1 MTTAISIDHITKQYD
16 GADRPAVKDLS
27 LHIDRAEIYGLLGP
41 NGAGKSTTVMMLCG
55 LLIPDRGSI
64 KVYGKNPAHEGAAV
78 RRIIGVA
85 TQDIAL
91 FPSLTALENLNYL
104 SRIYGLRPDSKKIN
118 SLLARF
124 GLSPKAHERVSTYSG
139 GMKRRLNL
147 IASLLH
153 SPQLL
158 ILDEPTAGVDVQSR
172 IVILDYLREL
182 NADGMTIIYSS
193 HILEEA
199 ERLCHRVGIINE
211 GQLLEQGTLSDLSQK
226 YNTNSLE
233 NIFLT
238 VSGRAITS

>member
-1 MTTAISIDHITKQYD
+1 VTTAISIDHITKQYD
-16 GADRPAVKDLS
+16 GADRAAVKNLS
-27 LHIDRAEIYGLLGP
+27 LNIDRAEIYGLLGP

-55 LLIPDRGSI
+55 LLIPDSGSI
-64 KVYGKNPAHEGAAV
+64 KVFGRDPVQDGAAV
-78 RRIIGVA
+78 RRTIGVA

-104 SRIYGLRPDSKKIN
+104 SHIYGLRPDTKKIN
-118 SLLARF
+118 TLLDRF
-124 GLSPKAHERVSTYSG
+124 GLSLKAHERVSTYSG

-199 ERLCHRVGIINE
+199 ERLCHRVCIINE
-211 GQLLEQGTLSDLSQK
+211 GQLLEQGTISDLSQK
-226 YNTNSLE
+226 YNTTSLE

-238 VSGRAITS
+238 VSGRCITS